1 MEKGKNRPF
10 DNEERS
16 LNVLAA
22 LETKNREKIEKAI
35 RERGKE
41 ENREVNWQTHWLRSM
56 LNS

>member
-35 RERGKE
+35 RESAKE